1 MTAWQV
7 DRTGTRPFDLH
18 SADSPRLIV
27 TARQGC
33 SAWICKHANHPPWPH
48 WLRRSPETCARPCCG
63 AICHPCPD
71 APLAGLRDWRPL
83 VGLDIDNQLSPAH
96 PPSPACLWRS
106 RHNTCILARR
116 TFLTPGAL
124 RLNTTSA
131 VHVHHPRLAAPAS
144 RQPEAIKRTRSASS
158 RTLTSTCIHSHG
170 RLYPFPQGE

>member
-71 APLAGLRDWRPL
+71 EPLAGLRDGRPPI
-83 VGLDIDNQLSPAH
+83 GLDVDSNYSRHIQYCTSRLSVAQQAQHLHTRPSHLPHAWRTASQHHVCCPH
-96 PPSPACLWRS
+96 PPPTASSPG
-106 RHNTCILARR
+106 LASA
-116 TFLTPGAL
+116 LGDQKDAL
-124 RLNTTSA
+124 RQFTHL
-131 VHVHHPRLAAPAS
+131 H
-144 RQPEAIKRTRSASS
+144 
-158 RTLTSTCIHSHG
+158 
-170 RLYPFPQGE
+170 